1 MFSEFLEISCYAIKT
16 PNYKKKEIL
25 LKMCPTV

>member
-16 PNYKKKEIL
+16 LNYKKKENL